1 MSEIADTNTKFISWA
16 TSLLEDDITP
26 VQARSGAHS
35 TVFELRGSNSSW
47 YLKVGENLKPELER
61 LKWLNGKLPIP
72 KVIDFSSIGR
82 NELLLMTG
90 IEGIDL
96 AHLSSQLP
104 KNEVVNRLAAS
115 LRAFHAI
122 DPSDC
127 PFPAYKDGAM
137 LVHGDACLPNFIF
150 RTDGELSGYIDLGD
164 MGVGSVEVDLSA
176 AVWSLE
182 YNLGPGHGPEFLQ
195 LYGYKKADEEEAQRL
210 HNMYEH
216 SPIFDR

>member
-1 MSEIADTNTKFISWA
+1 MSEIARTNTEFISWA
-16 TSLLEDDITP
+16 TSRLEGDIKP

-35 TVFELRGSNSSW
+35 TVFELKGSNSSW
-47 YLKVGENLKPELER
+47 YLKVGDNLKPELER
-61 LKWLNGKLPIP
+61 LKWLDGKLPIP

-82 NELLLMTG
+82 NEMLLMTSV
-90 IEGIDL
+90 EGTDL

-104 KNEVVNRLAAS
+104 RKEVVSRLAAS

-122 DPSDC
+122 DPTDC
-127 PFPAYKDGAM
+127 PFPAYKDGAT

-164 MGVGSVEVDLSA
+164 MGVGPVDVDLSA
-176 AVWSLE
+176 AVWSLD
-182 YNLGPGHGPEFLQ
+182 YNLGPGHGPEFLR
-195 LYGYKKADEEEAQRL
+195 LYGYEEADEEEAHRL
-210 HNMYEH
+210 RNMYEH